1 MEFLLNIDI
10 GAIQALSL
18 IVDYKQVLFSLDQAN
33 WVKGLSKVITDKKVD
48 YSANKIGVFE
58 LWIILI
64 FSVNFLIIYES
75 FFFKSR

>member
-10 GAIQALSL
+10 GAFQALSL
-18 IVDYKQVLFSLDQAN
+18 IVDYKQVFFILEQAN

-48 YSANKIGVFE
+48 YSSSKIRVFE

-64 FSVNFLIIYES
+64 FSVNINNL
-75 FFFKSR
+75 